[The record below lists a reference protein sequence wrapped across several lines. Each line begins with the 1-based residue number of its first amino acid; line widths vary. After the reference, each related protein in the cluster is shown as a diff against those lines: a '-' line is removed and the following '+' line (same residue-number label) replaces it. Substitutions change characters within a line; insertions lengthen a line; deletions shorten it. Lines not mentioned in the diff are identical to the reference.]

1 MNEKETDGSI
11 GEDEPF
17 DQMSEPFVVEPAAA
31 TEEFT
36 KVEPVEIAEL
46 PEPVAVEEI
55 AAPTDAEMTGEPE
68 PHRVFAGT
76 GISWAFIFGAILT
89 AAIIILAVQ
98 NTDPVPVKL
107 YFWETEAPLIIVM
120 LVTALVVVLI
130 DEMIGLIIRRRKR
143 RVLAEREEL
152 KRLRAQAHGKG
163 LEIE

>member
-1 MNEKETDGSI
+1 VNQEGDLEESASV
-11 GEDEPF
+11 EPF
-17 DQMSEPFVVEPAAA
+17 EVED
-31 TEEFT
+31 
-36 KVEPVEIAEL
+36 
-46 PEPVAVEEI
+46 
-55 AAPTDAEMTGEPE
+55 AAPPAEAPEAAE

-130 DEMIGLIIRRRKR
+130 DEMIGLVIRRRRR

-152 KRLRAQAHGKG
+152 KRLRAQTQGRR
-163 LEIE
+163 LDIE

>member
-1 MNEKETDGSI
+1 
-11 GEDEPF
+11 
-17 DQMSEPFVVEPAAA
+17 MSEPFVVKPPEDA
-31 TEEFT
+31 EDFT
-36 KVEPVEIAEL
+36 MVEPVEIEKA
-46 PEPVAVEEI
+46 PEPLEVEKP
-55 AAPTDAEMTGEPE
+55 AAPADTEKAGEPE
-68 PHRVFAGT
+68 PRRVFAGT

-130 DEMIGLIIRRRKR
+130 DEMIGLIMRRRKR

-152 KRLRAQAHGKG
+152 KRLRARAHGEG
-163 LEIE
+163 LDIE